1 MKQYPAKNEQR
12 SVQDIL
18 AAADDLAVAILQDR
32 IEDAGTRRQMNG
44 QPPRELTAYDLARL
58 GQQGALN

>member
-32 IEDAGTRRQMNG
+32 IEDAVSRRQMTA
-44 QPPRELTAYDLARL
+44 QPPHQLTAHDLARL